1 VLLRKLSI
9 CSMKYIS
16 VSVAGS
22 EGGSVIEHW
31 GRVKSCLSEVHAA
44 IFKMKVEASWTSG
57 TLVSYHNTTRHYNP
71 DVHAASSFRVKMEAA
86 WTSETLV
93 SYHNIIRRHNSFD
106 VDLNFHRHENLKSL
120 PKGGVFDMT
129 RQNACQ
135 MGNIFIELRQ
145 YMCPTRRQNIPLLKH
160 INHFS

>member
-57 TLVSYHNTTRHYNP
+57 
-71 DVHAASSFRVKMEAA
+71 
-86 WTSETLV
+86 TLV